1 MSETARVKL
10 REMQNR
16 LVQDVA
22 HVSNRNDYIRL
33 QMYYNDIE
41 EIIRLD
47 NEANGE

>member
-41 EIIRLD
+41 EILRLD